1 MACKKF
7 FLITVILT
15 IVLAVLGE
23 EKRQAITPLLSNCF
37 GKIITIEGSI
47 INPGNVRLKNP
58 DGPSITIKIYY
69 VNGKKIK
76 SQAVPILS
84 ETSDI
89 ERAIKSVKKDVK
101 LLGYEIIK
109 CEGPPVG
116 VDNHPTS
123 ESFSICHYFVVT
135 KIINQQ

>member
-1 MACKKF
+1 M
-7 FLITVILT
+7 
-15 IVLAVLGE
+15 
-23 EKRQAITPLLSNCF
+23 
-37 GKIITIEGSI
+37 
-47 INPGNVRLKNP
+47 
-58 DGPSITIKIYY
+58 
-69 VNGKKIK
+69 
-76 SQAVPILS
+76 PILS

-101 LLGYEIIK
+101 LMGYEIIK
-109 CEGPPVG
+109 FEGTPVG

>member
-37 GKIITIEGSI
+37 EKIITIEGSI

-58 DGPSITIKIYY
+58 DGSSITIKIYY

-116 VDNHPTS
+116 VDN
-123 ESFSICHYFVVT
+123 
-135 KIINQQ
+135 